1 MLDYSQ
7 KSIKESQQSQRTDFV
22 RFGGTFKVYYNLV
35 FIRTNVQEILISNT
49 TFFSYSYWPHSLK
62 IVIFALRNILPTK
75 KNDQTTTYRKHV
87 HIIESTR
94 FFRDVKHF
102 VFKFQCHF
110 LLFITYALCC
120 ILSISDIGL
129 IFKIFLKANLKINN
143 LVDQVISRK

>member
-1 MLDYSQ
+1 MTKIVLINMKWSMLRYVCTIVWIDVFWIAFCLYLCSDWISVLGYSQ
-7 KSIKESQQSQRTDFV
+7 KAIKESQQSQRTDFV
-22 RFGGTFKVYYNLV
+22 SRFGGTFKVYYNLV

-94 FFRDVKHF
+94 FF
-102 VFKFQCHF
+102 
-110 LLFITYALCC
+110 
-120 ILSISDIGL
+120 
-129 IFKIFLKANLKINN
+129 
-143 LVDQVISRK
+143 